1 MSASHTDN
9 APHVIWPNDGYD
21 RIPYQ
26 IYSDPEVYRR
36 ELETI
41 FYGDNWG
48 FVALEAEIPKSGDFK
63 SAWIGERPVVVTRAG
78 DGSVNVVANRCA
90 HRGVKFCHQEAGNAE
105 NFTCPYHQWMYD
117 LKGNLLGVPFR
128 RGIDGQGGMPK
139 DFDRANHGLDKLQV
153 HCENGAIFASF
164 SPTVVPFAD
173 FLGPQMLCYF
183 NRVFDGRE
191 LTLLGHSRQ
200 LIPGNWKLMM
210 ENLKDP
216 YHASLLHIFLIT
228 FGLFRADNQS
238 SVAMDDTGRHACLI
252 SKRGEQ
258 KHTENTRDIK
268 RLWEDFKLRDPRI
281 LDPVIE
287 FPGDA
292 TVVMQT
298 LWPSLIIQQ
307 QSNTL
312 AMRQIVPRGPGG
324 HELRWTY
331 FGYADDDEE
340 MTRRRLRQANL
351 MGPAGLVSVDD
362 SEVLKVSQDG
372 IEPFEKLSAVA
383 EMGGR
388 EAESQDHMVTEV
400 GVRGF
405 YKYYRQVMGL

>member
-1 MSASHTDN
+1 MNAFVAAN
-9 APHVIWPNDGYD
+9 APLVSWPNDGYD

-26 IYSDPEVYRR
+26 IYTDPEVYRQ

-41 FYGDNWG
+41 FYGDSWG
-48 FVALEAEIPKSGDFK
+48 FVALEAEIPNPGDFK
-63 SAWIGERPVVVTRAG
+63 SAWIGERPVIVTRAE
-78 DGSVNVVANRCA
+78 DGSVNAITNRCA
-90 HRGVKFCHQEAGNAE
+90 HRGVKFCHKEFGNVE

-128 RGIDGQGGMPK
+128 RGLEGKGGMPK
-139 DFDRANHGLDKLQV
+139 DFDRTNHGLDKLQV
-153 HCENGAIFASF
+153 HCEKGAIFASF
-164 SPTVVPFAD
+164 SETVEPFSE
-173 FLGPQMLCYF
+173 FLGPEMLGYF

-191 LTLLGHSRQ
+191 LMLLGYSRQ

-238 SVAMDDTGRHACLI
+238 SVEMDDTGRHACLI

-258 KHTENTRDIK
+258 KHTEKTRDMK
-268 RLWEDFKLRDPRI
+268 RLWEDFNLQDPRI
-281 LDPVIE
+281 LDPVTE

-312 AMRQIVPRGPGG
+312 AMRQIIPRGPGG

-331 FGYADDDEE
+331 FGYDDDDEE
-340 MTRRRLRQANL
+340 MTCRRHRQAN
-351 MGPAGLVSVDD
+351 MKWPAGLVSDDD
-362 SEVLKVSQDG
+362 SEVHKVSQDG
-372 IEPFEKLSAVA
+372 IEPFEDGAAVA

-388 EAESQDHMVTEV
+388 ETDSQDHMVTEV